1 VFSSSMTIN
10 AVLKSTIRML
20 DILGYTAISAASGAE
35 ALPLVASEIGI
46 DLVLTDVAMPE
57 IARAIHVARPTL
69 PLVLLAGYFDHNV
82 LEKFDEV
89 SILQKPYTEDDLIKS
104 IRATLHQ
111 GSC

>member
-1 VFSSSMTIN
+1 MPSIGVLIISLSGHANELPDTIAN
-10 AVLKSTIRML
+10 RGTNKVRPWTS
-20 DILGYTAISAASGAE
+20 ASGQK
-35 ALPLVASEIGI
+35 ASPTGSYS
-46 DLVLTDVAMPE
+46 VE